1 MNIKKKSILE
11 VSEPIADSLSAISSP
26 QRIAILLTI
35 GNGEVCVCHLEAV
48 LGWRQ
53 AYISQHLMA
62 LRQAD
67 ILESNRKGK
76 FIYYTLKNKSLLTVI
91 LNVANLIE
99 LPSETISS
107 VINQQSYPSC
117 DCPQCVDAITQMS
130 STEHSG
136 KF

>member
-136 KF
+136 IF

>member
-117 DCPQCVDAITQMS
+117 DCPQCVDAITQM
-130 STEHSG
+130 
-136 KF
+136 

>member
-130 STEHSG
+130 STVHSG
-136 KF
+136 IF